1 MKIMSS
7 MEMKQLR
14 STMFVCVWVVRM
26 GAEGRLC
33 VCLKWNIWAEVLLE
47 TEISER
53 E

>member
-14 STMFVCVWVVRM
+14 STMFVCGGIVRM
-26 GAEGRLC
+26 GVDGRLC
-33 VCLKWNIWAEVLLE
+33 VCLKQNIWTEVLLE
-47 TEISER
+47 TGISDR